1 MTKSILRYFIIIL
14 IATLLSS
21 CFISAT
27 LISNSLLSTTKPVSY
42 THLHPESDNKINEM
56 KHLKKKVIA
65 GTEILLSQL
74 FFDNEQFFS
83 FVEECRIAD
92 INIPIIPGIMP
103 VINTS
108 QIKRMVTLCGATFPE
123 RFQKIILKY
132 ENNKKALFDAG
143 IAYALSQVID
153 LLANDID
160 GIHLYTCLL
169 YTS

>member
-1 MTKSILRYFIIIL
+1 
-14 IATLLSS
+14 
-21 CFISAT
+21 
-27 LISNSLLSTTKPVSY
+27 
-42 THLHPESDNKINEM
+42 
-56 KHLKKKVIA
+56 
-65 GTEILLSQL
+65 
-74 FFDNEQFFS
+74 
-83 FVEECRIAD
+83 
-92 INIPIIPGIMP
+92 MP

-160 GIHLYTCLL
+160 GIHLYTMNNPLVASKICEGIRNII
-169 YTS
+169 